1 MGPHEQRAPLG
12 VAPDGRSR
20 DLRTPLSRSEFVV
33 RCFIAIAIALV
44 PVLVWYLFDVIL
56 IAIAALLISALLE
69 LGADPL
75 MRWLK
80 APRHLA
86 LAISGLVILAIVAGT
101 AYLFGSRMA
110 VEFQDVLQRA
120 ASGQSNIVNS
130 IQSSNLGKMLL
141 GHVQQG
147 VNLVGLIP
155 SVFKISAGLIGAL
168 LVAVVAGVFFA
179 AQPNL
184 YLYGLVQLFP
194 PRLHREVE
202 ETIVAVGT
210 SLRLWLLGQL
220 IEMVMIGALS
230 TLAVWMIGLPS
241 FLALGLIAGIAE
253 FIPYVGP
260 IIAAIPA
267 ILVAATQSFDA
278 VIWTIVAYLLIHQA
292 EGHVVMPFIQR
303 YMVFIPPAVIL
314 LGIAAIGS
322 LFGVAAIPLA
332 SPLAVLIFVLVKKL
346 YVRDT
351 LGEETPVPGEE
362 DAH

>member
-1 MGPHEQRAPLG
+1 MVPPAQRPSLG
-12 VAPDGRSR
+12 LAPDGRSR
-20 DLRTPLSRSEFVV
+20 EPSAPLSRSEFVV

-80 APRHLA
+80 APRPVA
-86 LAISGLVILAIVAGT
+86 LVVSGLVILAVVAGA
-101 AYLFGSRMA
+101 AYLFGSRITA
-110 VEFQDVLQRA
+110 EFQDVLQLA

-130 IQSSNLGKMLL
+130 IQSSSLGKALL

-147 VNLVGLIP
+147 VTLVGLIP
-155 SVFKISAGLIGAL
+155 SVFKVSASLIGAVV
-168 LVAVVAGVFFA
+168 VAVVAGVFFV

-184 YLYGLVQLFP
+184 YLFGLVQLFP
-194 PRLHREVE
+194 PRLHREAK

-220 IEMVMIGALS
+220 IEMVMIGLLSAL
-230 TLAVWMIGLPS
+230 AAWMIGLPS

-253 FIPYVGP
+253 FIPYLGP
-260 IIAAIPA
+260 IISAIPA
-267 ILVAATQSFDA
+267 ILVAATQSLHA

-292 EGHVVMPFIQR
+292 EGHLIMPFIQR

-314 LGIAAIGS
+314 LGIVAIGS
-322 LFGVAAIPLA
+322 LFGVAAIALA
-332 SPLAVLIFVLVKKL
+332 SPLTVLIFVLVKKL

-351 LGEETPVPGEE
+351 LGEETPVPGE
-362 DAH
+362 DAAS

>member
-267 ILVAATQSFDA
+267 ILVAATQGFDA